1 MFELFNII
9 KYNLAVCPY
18 ASFSCTDHNTHW
30 KHQEDQHSS
39 TCVSYVEHESW
50 KLSTAYVP
58 CMTPGNTRQKF
69 TLQVGADSHAD
80 CARRQDGFVYSAV
93 HRESFKIGEAMILRV
108 HFSASWQGS

>member
-18 ASFSCTDHNTHW
+18 ASFSCTDHSTHW

-50 KLSTAYVP
+50 KLSSAYVP

-69 TLQVGADSHAD
+69 TLQVGADSQTVLD
-80 CARRQDGFVYSAV
+80 SKMGLFTVPS
-93 HRESFKIGEAMILRV
+93 IGSLSR
-108 HFSASWQGS
+108 